1 MFYNLQAKL
10 TKAPAGTTSL
20 REQLKVQYQ
29 GLYVDFCFSGKVQRD
44 KEGKEIE
51 SSRREAEGIDGETCW
66 ILISDGKTRMLHG
79 DCCLTKASPLKYLS
93 SFLNEYSPNCPDKWV
108 VLDQGGKLY
117 QDRAVCELFKEFG

>member
-1 MFYNLQAKL
+1 M
-10 TKAPAGTTSL
+10 
-20 REQLKVQYQ
+20 
-29 GLYVDFCFSGKVQRD
+29 DFCFSGKVQRD

-51 SSRREAEGIDGETCW
+51 SSRREVEGIDGETCW

-79 DCCLTKASPLKYLS
+79 DCRLTKASPLKYLS